1 MSLLNRF
8 YGNDK
13 AKEALVFYQRDGRFP
28 HGILLEGEEGSGRKT
43 FARLIAAAALCEG
56 ENPPCG
62 QCRQCRKIFKGIHP
76 DVQMIAPEP
85 GKKSFQKEQIE
96 RLRADAWVKPNEAP
110 RKVYILC
117 ETQYMTSWAQN
128 ALLKLLEEPPAG
140 VLFLLTCDN
149 RSRLLET
156 VRSRVVA
163 LPLAGPGEALTAK
176 ALLEQIPELGEEKAR
191 KAAAQSGGNVGRAKK
206 LLADEKYAALLEK
219 AVDLCSKMETADRFG
234 ILQVL
239 AGFENDREGLLQCLE
254 QVRQLLAKNTKDS
267 FFAKNTRQFR
277 ILPLQA
283 GRDLGI
289 IEQGME
295 YARQNISMTLL
306 TTWLGAGIGSAFEE

>member
-176 ALLEQIPELGEEKAR
+176 ALPEQIPELGEEKAR

-234 ILQVL
+234 IL
-239 AGFENDREGLLQCLE
+239 
-254 QVRQLLAKNTKDS
+254 
-267 FFAKNTRQFR
+267 
-277 ILPLQA
+277 
-283 GRDLGI
+283 
-289 IEQGME
+289 
-295 YARQNISMTLL
+295 
-306 TTWLGAGIGSAFEE
+306 

>member
-1 MSLLNRF
+1 MSLLDRF

-28 HGILLEGEEGSGRKT
+28 HGILLEGTEGSGRKT

-62 QCRQCRKIFKGIHP
+62 QCRHCRKILKGIHP
-76 DVQMIAPEP
+76 DVQTISSEP
-85 GKKSFQKEQIE
+85 GKKSFSKEQIE

-117 ETQYMTSWAQN
+117 EAQYMTSWAQN
-128 ALLKLLEEPPAG
+128 ALLKLLEEPPVG

-149 RSRLLET
+149 RSKLLET
-156 VRSRVVA
+156 VQSRVVA
-163 LPLAGPGEALTAK
+163 LSLMEPGETLTAK
-176 ALLEQIPELGEEKAR
+176 ALLEQTPELGEERAWQ
-191 KAAAQSGGNVGRAKK
+191 AAVQSGGNIGRAKR
-206 LLADEKYAALLEK
+206 LLTDEKYAALLER
-219 AVDLCSKMETADRFG
+219 AADLCGKMEKSDWFG

-254 QVRQLLAKNTKDS
+254 EIRQLLAKNTKDS
-267 FFAKNTRQFR
+267 FVAKSDRQFR

-283 GRDLGI
+283 GKVLDI

-295 YARQNISMTLL
+295 YARQNMSMPLL
-306 TTWLGAGIGSAFEE
+306 TTWLGAGISSVFEE

>member
-140 VLFLLTCDN
+140 VLFL
-149 RSRLLET
+149 
-156 VRSRVVA
+156 
-163 LPLAGPGEALTAK
+163 
-176 ALLEQIPELGEEKAR
+176 
-191 KAAAQSGGNVGRAKK
+191 
-206 LLADEKYAALLEK
+206 
-219 AVDLCSKMETADRFG
+219 
-234 ILQVL
+234 
-239 AGFENDREGLLQCLE
+239 
-254 QVRQLLAKNTKDS
+254 
-267 FFAKNTRQFR
+267 
-277 ILPLQA
+277 
-283 GRDLGI
+283 
-289 IEQGME
+289 
-295 YARQNISMTLL
+295 
-306 TTWLGAGIGSAFEE
+306 